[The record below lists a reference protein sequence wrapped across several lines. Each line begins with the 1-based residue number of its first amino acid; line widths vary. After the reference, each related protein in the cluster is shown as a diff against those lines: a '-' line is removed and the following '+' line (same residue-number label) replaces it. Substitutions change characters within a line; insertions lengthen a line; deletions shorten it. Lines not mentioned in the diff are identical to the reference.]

1 METIELTVS
10 PDEPIREGGGDF
22 VTRSELEEII
32 DSRLS
37 ALRISVAE
45 ADISRAQEEARSLAG
60 NAEF

>member
-10 PDEPIREGGGDF
+10 PDQSTREGGGDF
-22 VTRSELEEII
+22 VTRSEIEEII

-37 ALRISVAE
+37 ALRISVSE